1 MHVIALASHKGGVG
15 KTTTTLNLGCCLA
28 EQGHRVLLVDLDP
41 QANTT
46 EGFGLQEHGPQIHDL
61 LLDEPTSY
69 LSEAAAHVGWS
80 LRSRDDGT
88 PERLLRVADRMWVL
102 PTSMALVQAQ
112 EAIIATGHDYPYR
125 LRALLEANTDQFDYV
140 IIDTPAVGATLW
152 TNLGL
157 LAAQWVIAPAA
168 PADYDVRAAA
178 KQALFVT
185 QYLGNANPDLRM
197 LGVLITMAD
206 RRWRLV
212 DAAKRALDSGSVP
225 RIPHVIPLDNRW
237 NGAKAALRHRKPLY
251 FIEPD
256 GRVVDAYRQIAA
268 HVRDVLATTF
278 TDREAV
284 AS

>member
-46 EGFGLQEHGPQIHDL
+46 EGFGLQEHDPQVHDL
-61 LLDEPTSY
+61 LVSAPTRR
-69 LSEAAAHVGWS
+69 LSEVAAHVGPS
-80 LRSRDDGT
+80 LRARDDNT
-88 PERLLRVADRMWVL
+88 SESLLRVADRLWVL

-112 EAIIATGHDYPYR
+112 EAIMALGTNYPYR
-125 LRALLEANTDQFDYV
+125 LRTLLEANHDSFDYV
-140 IIDTPAVGATLW
+140 VIDTPAVGATLW

-178 KQALFVT
+178 KQALFVE
-185 QYLGNANPDLRM
+185 QYLGDVNPELRM

-212 DAAKRALDSGSVP
+212 DAAKRALDGGALP
-225 RIPHVIPLDNRW
+225 RIPYVIPLDNRW

-256 GRVVDAYRQIAA
+256 GRVVDAYRQVAA
-268 HVRDVLATTF
+268 HVRDVLVTAF
-278 TDREAV
+278 TDHEAV